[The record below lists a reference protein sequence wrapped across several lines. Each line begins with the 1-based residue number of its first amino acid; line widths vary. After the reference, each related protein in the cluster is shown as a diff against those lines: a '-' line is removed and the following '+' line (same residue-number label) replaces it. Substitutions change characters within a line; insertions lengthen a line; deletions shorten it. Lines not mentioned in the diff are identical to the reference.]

1 MVSSWITGAVHFKS
15 LWPQLTWELLTL
27 QSRWL
32 WELLLSWIA
41 LLWAG
46 LLFPLLLP
54 ALLLMEVKFP
64 KVNSKDQWAV
74 TSAALSINLNILF
87 TDWIFFPL
95 SVEKELPSPVELAL
109 IMYLLS
115 DLQSQL
121 IASPSSMSQLDLFPP
136 HCAANV
142 EQRILSVEI
151 SVPVNAPLTL
161 TNILTRTE
169 ELLAEPA
176 QLISDWF

>member
-1 MVSSWITGAVHFKS
+1 M
-15 LWPQLTWELLTL
+15 
-27 QSRWL
+27 
-32 WELLLSWIA
+32 
-41 LLWAG
+41 
-46 LLFPLLLP
+46 
-54 ALLLMEVKFP
+54 
-64 KVNSKDQWAV
+64 
-74 TSAALSINLNILF
+74 
-87 TDWIFFPL
+87 
-95 SVEKELPSPVELAL
+95 ELAL

-121 IASPSSMSQLDLFPP
+121 IASPSSMSPLDLFPP

-176 QLISDWF
+176 QLISD